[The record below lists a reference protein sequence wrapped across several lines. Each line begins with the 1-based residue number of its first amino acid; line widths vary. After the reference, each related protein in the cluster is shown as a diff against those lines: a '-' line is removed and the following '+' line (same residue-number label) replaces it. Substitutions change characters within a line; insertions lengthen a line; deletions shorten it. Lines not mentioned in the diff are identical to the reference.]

1 VTTRRQQV
9 YNFNEKINRYN
20 TGSVKY
26 DLCEAYFRER
36 ELIPAWVAD
45 TDFRSC
51 KAVEEVLQKGI
62 DQKIYGYA
70 FRGEEYFKAIMGW
83 YQKRHAIELQKNW
96 VSYCGGVVAGLVL
109 SLLSFTRPGDK
120 VIIQT
125 PVYNP
130 FSQIVLNNG
139 RQLVENP
146 LKENLGCYSMDL
158 EDLERKIDGKTKM
171 IILCSPH
178 NPVGRV
184 WDKSEILKV
193 IELAKKHDIMVVSDE
208 IHSDLVYEKKFY
220 SMLHFPEIYDNLV
233 VVNAASKTFNI
244 AGLATSYA
252 IIPNQKN
259 MKSYNETM
267 EMLATA
273 MPNMFGLR
281 ALEAAYFEGEEY
293 VGELLDYL
301 KGNYEYI
308 QEFIQREG
316 LKIKVT
322 PMEATFLLW
331 LDFRAYGVSQEA
343 LMKRLNKNAKV
354 GVQSGQVFSQKLG
367 EGFVRMN
374 IGTQRDVICE
384 IMQRIAKEFK

>member
-1 VTTRRQQV
+1 MMT
-9 YNFNEKINRYN
+9 YNFDEKINRYG

-26 DLCEAYFRER
+26 DLCEAYFKER
-36 ELIPAWVAD
+36 DLIPAWVAD

-51 KAVEEVLQKGI
+51 KAVEDVLQKGV
-62 DQKIYGYA
+62 DQAVYGYA
-70 FRGEEYFKAIMGW
+70 FRGSEYFDAIMGW
-83 YQKRHAIELQKNW
+83 YKKRHDITLQKNW

-109 SLLSFTRPGDK
+109 SLLSFTREGDK

-146 LKENLGCYSMDL
+146 LKECEGYYSMDL
-158 EDLERKIDGKTKM
+158 EDLERKIDTKTKM
-171 IILCSPH
+171 VILCSPH

-184 WDKSEILKV
+184 WDKEEIVKLV
-193 IELAKKHDIMVVSDE
+193 ELAKKYDIMVVSDE

-220 SMLHFPEIYDNLV
+220 SPLHFPEIHDNLV

-244 AGLATSYA
+244 AGLATSFA

-259 MKSYNETM
+259 MSRYNETM

-281 ALEAAYFEGEEY
+281 ALEAAYGNGEEY
-293 VGELLDYL
+293 IEELLHYL
-301 KGNYEYI
+301 KGNFEEVKKCI
-308 QEFIQREG
+308 EKEG
-316 LKIKVT
+316 LKIKIS
-322 PMEATFLLW
+322 PMEATFLVW
-331 LDFRAYGVSQEA
+331 LDFREYGLTQEA
-343 LMKRLNKNAKV
+343 LMRKLNHNAKV
-354 GVQSGQVFSQKLG
+354 GVQSGEVFSQTLG
-367 EGFVRMN
+367 VGFVRMN
-374 IGTQRDVICE
+374 IGTQREVVKE
-384 IMQRIAKEFK
+384 IMQRIVKEFR